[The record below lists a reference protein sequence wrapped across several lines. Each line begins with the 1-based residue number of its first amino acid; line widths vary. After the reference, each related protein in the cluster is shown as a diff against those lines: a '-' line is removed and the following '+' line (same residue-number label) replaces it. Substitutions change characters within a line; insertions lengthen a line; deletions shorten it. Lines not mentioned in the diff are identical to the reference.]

1 MKPLKKLSAKVA
13 AAMLAAGMVLS
24 SVSPVYASE
33 LTSVVQESQTN
44 EVSTLSEI
52 PLSDDQGTSETDSP
66 AEPPAESTSPTT
78 PPITEETPGQKPGSE
93 NTDQTSPANPD
104 DQPSTDNPDSPED
117 NTPSEPTEDTP
128 TPPTED
134 IPSEPTE
141 DMPSEPA
148 EGTPSEPAEDTPS
161 KPAEDTPSEP
171 AEGTPSEPAED
182 TPSEP
187 TEDTPSEPT
196 EDMLPES
203 EDDKAADTD
212 TEQPAEEEP
221 STDTSVLDT
230 SWLNHIDYGK
240 YFFNAVDMRKGF
252 AQIDKVYAYA
262 KVSDYLHVREKAD
275 EHSRIVGKL
284 SANAL
289 CYVIADSDKEWVY
302 IESGDVRGF
311 VKSRYLQQ
319 GEEALRYVTQTGE
332 ENMAMAKLLIQPEDN
347 KAFTYSTDTVYEV
360 KHGTGEGVIRFA
372 DQFLGNPY
380 VWGGN
385 SLTEGIDCSHFV
397 YQILTRCGVYDG
409 GYTSSYGWR
418 YVGEE
423 VTSLSEA
430 KAGDVVCYD
439 GHVALYDGA
448 GGIVEAKGRRWGIT
462 HDRRVDCSE
471 ILTIRRVISDEE
483 EDGENAQ
490 IIRDY
495 LMSNG
500 FSKAGAAGI
509 MANIANESYPAFE
522 PSSLELRSIHKT
534 GISSDQYTA
543 LVDSGEI
550 SKSEFIVS
558 SSFGLYSGGRYGYG
572 LCGFT
577 DPKVKAYLYHYTV
590 EQGKSVGSISG
601 QLDSLLAYL
610 SDNNPDLLSRLKNAE
625 DPETA
630 ASAFLREYERCANMR
645 MAEIKRTAAARSIY
659 EAMD

>member
-93 NTDQTSPANPD
+93 NSDPTSPANPD
-104 DQPSTDNPDSPED
+104 DQPSTDNPDSPGD

-161 KPAEDTPSEP
+161 EP
-171 AEGTPSEPAED
+171 A
-182 TPSEP
+182 
-187 TEDTPSEPT
+187 EDTPSEPT

-319 GEEALRYVTQTGE
+319 GEEALSYVTQTGE
-332 ENMAMAKLLIQPEDN
+332 ENMEMAELLIQPEDN

-380 VWGGN
+380 IWGGN

-397 YQILTRCGVYDG
+397 YQILSRCGVYDG
-409 GYTSSYGWR
+409 GYTTSYGWR
-418 YVGEE
+418 YVGDE
-423 VTSLSEA
+423 VTSLKEA
-430 KAGDVVCYD
+430 QAGDVVCYD

-448 GGIVEAKGRRWGIT
+448 GGIAEAKGRRWGIT
-462 HDRRVDCSE
+462 HDRSVDCSE

>member
-24 SVSPVYASE
+24 SVSPVYAGE

-44 EVSTLSEI
+44 EVSTLSEL

-66 AEPPAESTSPTT
+66 AETPAESTAPTT

-93 NTDQTSPANPD
+93 NSDPTSPANPD
-104 DQPSTDNPDSPED
+104 DQPSTDNPDSPGD

-128 TPPTED
+128 SPPTED

-161 KPAEDTPSEP
+161 EP
-171 AEGTPSEPAED
+171 AENTPSEPAED
-182 TPSEP
+182 TS
-187 TEDTPSEPT
+187 SEPT

-221 STDTSVLDT
+221 ATDTSVLDT

-319 GEEALRYVTQTGE
+319 GEEALSYVTQTGE
-332 ENMAMAKLLIQPEDN
+332 ENMEMAELLIQPEDN

-380 VWGGN
+380 IWGGN

-397 YQILTRCGVYDG
+397 YQILSRCGVYDG
-409 GYTSSYGWR
+409 GYTTSYGWR

-423 VTSLSEA
+423 VTSLEEA
-430 KAGDVVCYD
+430 QAGDVVCYD

-462 HDRRVDCSE
+462 HDRSVDYSE

>member
-1 MKPLKKLSAKVA
+1 
-13 AAMLAAGMVLS
+13 
-24 SVSPVYASE
+24 
-33 LTSVVQESQTN
+33 
-44 EVSTLSEI
+44 
-52 PLSDDQGTSETDSP
+52 
-66 AEPPAESTSPTT
+66 
-78 PPITEETPGQKPGSE
+78 
-93 NTDQTSPANPD
+93 
-104 DQPSTDNPDSPED
+104 
-117 NTPSEPTEDTP
+117 
-128 TPPTED
+128 
-134 IPSEPTE
+134 
-141 DMPSEPA
+141 
-148 EGTPSEPAEDTPS
+148 
-161 KPAEDTPSEP
+161 
-171 AEGTPSEPAED
+171 
-182 TPSEP
+182 
-187 TEDTPSEPT
+187 
-196 EDMLPES
+196 
-203 EDDKAADTD
+203 
-212 TEQPAEEEP
+212 
-221 STDTSVLDT
+221 
-230 SWLNHIDYGK
+230 
-240 YFFNAVDMRKGF
+240 
-252 AQIDKVYAYA
+252 
-262 KVSDYLHVREKAD
+262 
-275 EHSRIVGKL
+275 
-284 SANAL
+284 
-289 CYVIADSDKEWVY
+289 
-302 IESGDVRGF
+302 
-311 VKSRYLQQ
+311 
-319 GEEALRYVTQTGE
+319 
-332 ENMAMAKLLIQPEDN
+332 MAMAKLLIQPEDN

-448 GGIVEAKGRRWGIT
+448 GGIVEAKGRRWGIA

-483 EDGENAQ
+483 NGESAQ
-490 IIRDY
+490 VIRDY
-495 LMSNG
+495 LLSNG

-522 PSSLELRSIHKT
+522 PSSLELRSISKT
-534 GISSDQYTA
+534 GISSVQYTA
-543 LVDSGEI
+543 MVDSGEI

-558 SSFGLYSGGRYGYG
+558 SRFGLYSGGRYGYG

-625 DPETA
+625 DPEAA

-645 MAEIKRTAAARSIY
+645 IAEIKRAAAARSIY

>member
-141 DMPSEPA
+141 DM
-148 EGTPSEPAEDTPS
+148 
-161 KPAEDTPSEP
+161 PSEP

-397 YQILTRCGVYDG
+397 YQILTRCGVYDE

-448 GGIVEAKGRRWGIT
+448 GGIVEAKGRRWGIA

-483 EDGENAQ
+483 NGESAQ
-490 IIRDY
+490 VIRDY
-495 LMSNG
+495 LLSNG

-522 PSSLELRSIHKT
+522 PSSLELRSISKT
-534 GISSDQYTA
+534 GISSVQYTA
-543 LVDSGEI
+543 MVDSGEI

-558 SSFGLYSGGRYGYG
+558 SRFGLYSGGRYGYG

-625 DPETA
+625 DPEAA

-645 MAEIKRTAAARSIY
+645 IAEIKRAAAARSIY

>member
-24 SVSPVYASE
+24 SVSPVYAGE

-44 EVSTLSEI
+44 EVSTLSEL

-66 AEPPAESTSPTT
+66 AETPAESTAPTT

-93 NTDQTSPANPD
+93 NSDPTSPANPD
-104 DQPSTDNPDSPED
+104 DQPSTDNPDSPGD

-128 TPPTED
+128 SPPTED

-161 KPAEDTPSEP
+161 EPAEDTPSEP
-171 AEGTPSEPAED
+171 AED
-182 TPSEP
+182 TS
-187 TEDTPSEPT
+187 SEPT

-221 STDTSVLDT
+221 ATDTSVLDT

-319 GEEALRYVTQTGE
+319 GEEALSYVTQTGE
-332 ENMAMAKLLIQPEDN
+332 ENMEMAELLIQPEDN

-380 VWGGN
+380 IWGGN

-397 YQILTRCGVYDG
+397 YQILSRCGVYDG
-409 GYTSSYGWR
+409 GYTTSYGWR

-423 VTSLSEA
+423 VTSLEEA
-430 KAGDVVCYD
+430 QAGDVVCYD

-462 HDRRVDCSE
+462 HDRSVDYSE

>member
-1 MKPLKKLSAKVA
+1 
-13 AAMLAAGMVLS
+13 
-24 SVSPVYASE
+24 
-33 LTSVVQESQTN
+33 
-44 EVSTLSEI
+44 
-52 PLSDDQGTSETDSP
+52 
-66 AEPPAESTSPTT
+66 
-78 PPITEETPGQKPGSE
+78 
-93 NTDQTSPANPD
+93 
-104 DQPSTDNPDSPED
+104 
-117 NTPSEPTEDTP
+117 
-128 TPPTED
+128 
-134 IPSEPTE
+134 
-141 DMPSEPA
+141 
-148 EGTPSEPAEDTPS
+148 
-161 KPAEDTPSEP
+161 
-171 AEGTPSEPAED
+171 
-182 TPSEP
+182 
-187 TEDTPSEPT
+187 
-196 EDMLPES
+196 
-203 EDDKAADTD
+203 
-212 TEQPAEEEP
+212 
-221 STDTSVLDT
+221 
-230 SWLNHIDYGK
+230 
-240 YFFNAVDMRKGF
+240 
-252 AQIDKVYAYA
+252 
-262 KVSDYLHVREKAD
+262 
-275 EHSRIVGKL
+275 
-284 SANAL
+284 
-289 CYVIADSDKEWVY
+289 
-302 IESGDVRGF
+302 
-311 VKSRYLQQ
+311 
-319 GEEALRYVTQTGE
+319 
-332 ENMAMAKLLIQPEDN
+332 MAMAKLLIQPEDN

-380 VWGGN
+380 IWGGN

-397 YQILTRCGVYDG
+397 YQILTRCGVYDE

-462 HDRRVDCSE
+462 HDRSVDCSE

-625 DPETA
+625 DPEAA
-630 ASAFLREYERCANMR
+630 ASAFLREYERCAKMR
-645 MAEIKRTAAARSIY
+645 IAEIKRAAAARSIY

>member
-128 TPPTED
+128 TPPTEE

-148 EGTPSEPAEDTPS
+148 EGTH
-161 KPAEDTPSEP
+161 
-171 AEGTPSEPAED
+171 SEPAED

>member
-44 EVSTLSEI
+44 EVSTLSEL

-66 AEPPAESTSPTT
+66 AETPAESTAPTT

-161 KPAEDTPSEP
+161 EPAEDTPSEP
-171 AEGTPSEPAED
+171 AED
-182 TPSEP
+182 TS
-187 TEDTPSEPT
+187 SEPT

-221 STDTSVLDT
+221 ATDTSVLDT

-397 YQILTRCGVYDG
+397 YQILTRCGVYDE

-462 HDRRVDCSE
+462 HDRSVDCSE

-625 DPETA
+625 DPEAA

>member
-1 MKPLKKLSAKVA
+1 MKPLKKLSAKVT
-13 AAMLAAGMVLS
+13 AAMLSAGMVLS
-24 SVSPVYASE
+24 SVTPVYASE
-33 LTSVVQESQTN
+33 LTSVVQENQQN
-44 EVSTLSEI
+44 EVSVLSEL
-52 PLSDDQGTSETDSP
+52 PQSEVQETPDTDLP
-66 AEPPAESTSPTT
+66 AEPPTESTEPST
-78 PPITEETPGQKPGSE
+78 PPTTEETPGQEPGSE
-93 NTDQTSPANPD
+93 NTDPTPPEKPD
-104 DQPSTDNPDSPED
+104 DQPPTDNPDAPGE
-117 NTPSEPTEDTP
+117 NTPSEPTDP
-128 TPPTED
+128 PAPPTED
-134 IPSEPTE
+134 
-141 DMPSEPA
+141 
-148 EGTPSEPAEDTPS
+148 
-161 KPAEDTPSEP
+161 
-171 AEGTPSEPAED
+171 TPSEPAED

-187 TEDTPSEPT
+187 TEDTPSDPAEDTPSEPT
-196 EDMLPES
+196 EDTPPES
-203 EDDKAADTD
+203 EDGEATDTD
-212 TEQPAEEEP
+212 TEQPEEEP
-221 STDTSVLDT
+221 AEDTSVLDT

-319 GEEALRYVTQTGE
+319 GEEALRYVTQAGE
-332 ENMAMAKLLIQPEDN
+332 ENMTMAELLIQPEDN

-385 SLTEGIDCSHFV
+385 SLTQGIDCSHFV

-409 GYTSSYGWR
+409 GYTTSYGWR
-418 YVGEE
+418 YAGDE
-423 VTSLSEA
+423 VTSLKDA
-430 KAGDVVCYD
+430 QAGDVVCYD

-462 HDRRVDCSE
+462 HDRSVDCSE
-471 ILTIRRVISDEE
+471 ILTIRRVIPDEE

-610 SDNNPDLLSRLKNAE
+610 SDNNPNLLSRLKNAE

>member
-1 MKPLKKLSAKVA
+1 MKPLKKRSAKVT

-24 SVSPVYASE
+24 SVSPVYASD
-33 LTSVVQESQTN
+33 LTSVVQENQQN

-52 PLSDDQGTSETDSP
+52 PLSDDQGTSGTDLP
-66 AEPPAESTSPTT
+66 AEPPVESTVPTT
-78 PPITEETPGQKPGSE
+78 PPITEETPGQEPGSE
-93 NTDQTSPANPD
+93 NTDPTPPANPV
-104 DQPSTDNPDSPED
+104 DQPTTENPDSPKE

-128 TPPTED
+128 SAPTED
-134 IPSEPTE
+134 TPSEPT
-141 DMPSEPA
+141 
-148 EGTPSEPAEDTPS
+148 
-161 KPAEDTPSEP
+161 EDTPSEP
-171 AEGTPSEPAED
+171 AEDTPSEPAED

-187 TEDTPSEPT
+187 TEDTP
-196 EDMLPES
+196 PES
-203 EDDKAADTD
+203 EDDEAADTD
-212 TEQPAEEEP
+212 TGQPEEEP
-221 STDTSVLDT
+221 AEDTSVLDT

-240 YFFNAVDMRKGF
+240 YFFNTVDMRKGF

-284 SANAL
+284 PANAL

-332 ENMAMAKLLIQPEDN
+332 ENMTMAELLIQPEDN

-380 VWGGN
+380 IWGGN
-385 SLTEGIDCSHFV
+385 SLTQGIDCSHFV
-397 YQILTRCGVYDG
+397 YQVLSRCGVYDG
-409 GYTSSYGWR
+409 GYTTSYGWR

-423 VTSLSEA
+423 VTSLQEA
-430 KAGDVVCYD
+430 QAGDVVCYD

-462 HDRRVDCSE
+462 HDRCVDCSE
-471 ILTIRRVISDEE
+471 ILTIRRVIPEEE

-490 IIRDY
+490 VIRDY

-543 LVDSGEI
+543 MVDSGEI

>member
-1 MKPLKKLSAKVA
+1 
-13 AAMLAAGMVLS
+13 
-24 SVSPVYASE
+24 
-33 LTSVVQESQTN
+33 
-44 EVSTLSEI
+44 
-52 PLSDDQGTSETDSP
+52 
-66 AEPPAESTSPTT
+66 
-78 PPITEETPGQKPGSE
+78 
-93 NTDQTSPANPD
+93 
-104 DQPSTDNPDSPED
+104 
-117 NTPSEPTEDTP
+117 
-128 TPPTED
+128 
-134 IPSEPTE
+134 
-141 DMPSEPA
+141 
-148 EGTPSEPAEDTPS
+148 
-161 KPAEDTPSEP
+161 
-171 AEGTPSEPAED
+171 
-182 TPSEP
+182 
-187 TEDTPSEPT
+187 
-196 EDMLPES
+196 MLPES

-240 YFFNAVDMRKGF
+240 YFFNTVDMRKGF
-252 AQIDKVYAYA
+252 AQVDKVYAYA

-397 YQILTRCGVYDG
+397 YQILTRCGVYDE

-462 HDRRVDCSE
+462 HDRSVDCSE